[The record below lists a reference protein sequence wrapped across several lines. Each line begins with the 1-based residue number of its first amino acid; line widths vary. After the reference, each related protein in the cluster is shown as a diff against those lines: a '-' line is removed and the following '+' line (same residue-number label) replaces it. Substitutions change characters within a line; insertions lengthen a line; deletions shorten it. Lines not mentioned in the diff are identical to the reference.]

1 MILELIRRWGEW
13 NWIILG
19 LILMLLELVTPG
31 VSLIWLGISAVLVGA
46 LSLLFA
52 IGWQTQ
58 AVLFGILA
66 LLSVYLTQR
75 LIRARDARNSQ
86 GDALELNDRSRRLV
100 GHSYPLSEPIA
111 NGVGR
116 IRVEDTTWGVAGPD
130 LPAGTMVRVTGHDG
144 TLLTVVDSSS

>member
-1 MILELIRRWGEW
+1 MILELLRRWGEW

-52 IGWQTQ
+52 IGWQAQ

-66 LLSVYLTQR
+66 LLSVYLTLR

-86 GDALELNDRSRRLV
+86 GDALGLNDRSRKLI
-100 GHSYPLSEPIA
+100 GHTYPLAEPIA